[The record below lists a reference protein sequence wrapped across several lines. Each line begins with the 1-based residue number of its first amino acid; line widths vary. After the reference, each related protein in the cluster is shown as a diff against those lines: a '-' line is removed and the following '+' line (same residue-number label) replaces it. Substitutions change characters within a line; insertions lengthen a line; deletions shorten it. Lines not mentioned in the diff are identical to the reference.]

1 MYSRRELAAK
11 RALDIA
17 AAAVGLAATA
27 PLLGAIAVVVRR
39 TSPGPALFR
48 QTRVGRDG
56 KPFDMLKFR
65 TMRVAAPGESGPQVT
80 AGGDARITQVG
91 RVLRRTKLDELPEL
105 LNVLRGDMSL
115 VGPRPEVPKYVA
127 HYSAEDKASVHSV
140 RPGLTD
146 PATVRFRSEEE
157 ILARA
162 EDPERAYIEDVLPT
176 KVRMYKDYLE
186 RASLLGDVRIL
197 ADTLLVI
204 LVPPE

>member
-1 MYSRRELAAK
+1 MYTRRELAAK

-17 AAAVGLAATA
+17 AAAAGLVAVA
-27 PLLGAIAVVVRR
+27 PLLGVIALVVRK

-56 KPFDMLKFR
+56 EPFEMLKFR
-65 TMRVAAPGESGPQVT
+65 TMRVATPGETGPQVT
-80 AGGDARITQVG
+80 AGGDSRITRVG
-91 RVLRRTKLDELPEL
+91 RVLRKTKLDELPEL
-105 LNVLRGDMSL
+105 VNVLRGDMSL

-127 HYSAEDKASVHSV
+127 HYSAEEKATVHSV

-162 EDPERAYIEDVLPT
+162 EDPERAYIDDVLPT
-176 KVRMYKDYLE
+176 KIRMYTDYLDT
-186 RASLLGDVRIL
+186 ASFLGDLRIL
-197 ADTLLVI
+197 AGTLVVI
-204 LVPPE
+204 VAPE

>member
-1 MYSRRELAAK
+1 MYTRRQLAAK

-17 AAAVGLAATA
+17 ASAIGLAATA

-56 KPFDMLKFR
+56 KPFEMLKFR
-65 TMRVAAPGESGPQVT
+65 TMRVAAPGDAGPQVT
-80 AGGDARITQVG
+80 AGGDARITPVG
-91 RVLRRTKLDELPEL
+91 RLLRKTKLDELPEL

-127 HYSAEDKASVHSV
+127 YYTPEDKASVHSV

-162 EDPERAYIEDVLPT
+162 QDPERAYIEDVLPT

-186 RASLLGDVRIL
+186 GASLLGDLRIL
-197 ADTLLVI
+197 ADTLFVI
-204 LVPPE
+204 VVPPE

>member
-17 AAAVGLAATA
+17 AAAAGLAATG
-27 PLLGAIAVVVRR
+27 PLLGAIAIVVRR

-56 KPFDMLKFR
+56 KPFEMLKFR
-65 TMRVAAPGESGPQVT
+65 TMRVAAPGEVGPQVT
-80 AGGDARITQVG
+80 AGGDTRITAVG
-91 RVLRRTKLDELPEL
+91 RVLRKTKLDELPEL

-127 HYSAEDKASVHSV
+127 HYSQEDKASVHSV

-162 EDPERAYIEDVLPT
+162 DDPERAYVEDVLPT

-186 RASLLGDVRIL
+186 GASLLGDLRIL
-197 ADTLLVI
+197 VETLFVI
-204 LVPPE
+204 AVPPG

>member
-17 AAAVGLAATA
+17 AAAAGLAATA
-27 PLLGAIAVVVRR
+27 PLLGAIAIVVRR

-56 KPFDMLKFR
+56 KPFEMLKFR
-65 TMRVAAPGESGPQVT
+65 TMRVAAPGEVGPQVT
-80 AGGDARITQVG
+80 AGGDPRITAVG
-91 RVLRRTKLDELPEL
+91 RVLRKTKLDELPEL

-127 HYSAEDKASVHSV
+127 HYSQEDKASVHSV

-162 EDPERAYIEDVLPT
+162 DDPERAYVEDVLPT

-186 RASLLGDVRIL
+186 GASLLGDLRIL
-197 ADTLLVI
+197 VETLFVI
-204 LVPPE
+204 AVPPG

>member
-17 AAAVGLAATA
+17 AAAAGLAATA
-27 PLLGAIAVVVRR
+27 PLLGAIAIVVRR

-56 KPFDMLKFR
+56 KPFEMLKFR
-65 TMRVAAPGESGPQVT
+65 TMRVAAPGEVGPQVT
-80 AGGDARITQVG
+80 AGGDARITAVG
-91 RVLRRTKLDELPEL
+91 RVLRKTKLDELPEL

-127 HYSAEDKASVHSV
+127 HYSQEDKASVHSV

-162 EDPERAYIEDVLPT
+162 DDPERAYIEDVLPT

-186 RASLLGDVRIL
+186 GASLLGDLRIL
-197 ADTLLVI
+197 VETLFVI
-204 LVPPE
+204 AVPPG